1 MRGNYPKPTRV
12 RKIGMSLFYSKER
25 THSLYSWTLAAVFL
39 VIVAGGGCTSSNSHE
54 EGEQHERQLKKL
66 AELEKENEIL
76 EGKIKD
82 AGNDP
87 GLRYNLVSDQELL
100 KSRIERMRENLHIV
114 GAPSHS
120 APAEEKKEA
129 SHEKAASH

>member
-1 MRGNYPKPTRV
+1 
-12 RKIGMSLFYSKER
+12 MSLFYSKER